1 MTPEDWQRAKEI
13 LEAALARPT
22 HERSQYVA
30 GRCAGDDVLRQEIQS
45 LLTACDDLATGQLAD
60 DLRLLPFVDR
70 THSAHPG
77 DGCSPQPLLPAGA
90 SLGPYTIGALL
101 GVGGM
106 GEVYLAHDPR
116 LHRDVAIKVLPAA
129 FASDPDRRRRFEQEA
144 RAVASLNHP
153 NIVAV
158 HDVGLDGGLP
168 YIVMERVRGE
178 TLQALLRRESFLTT
192 RALHV
197 ARGIANA
204 LAEAHSHD
212 VVHRDLK
219 PANVMVTPEEVV
231 KVVDFG
237 IAKTALVEPTPP
249 IQDRDP
255 GADDTQPGQLVGT
268 PGYMSPEQLFGRS
281 VDYRTDIYSLG
292 VILFELVA
300 GQRPFQEKGLPALR
314 LAALMTP
321 PPRASDLN
329 PAVPAALSDLISMAL
344 SREPAARPSAEIFR
358 AELDALLAGPRPAR
372 ATLPSIA
379 VLPFSDMSPA
389 KDHEFFCDG
398 MADEL
403 ISALTRIPGLRV
415 AARTSAFQF
424 KGKSRDVRGIGDALN
439 VAAVLD
445 GSVRKDGERLRV
457 TVELIG
463 TADGFVLWS
472 ERFDR
477 ELKDIFTVQD
487 QITDSIVVALRG
499 RLAADN
505 GRTSDAPRRTNV
517 ETYRLYLEGRYHW
530 NKRTEEELTKSVAC
544 FERALEHD
552 PGHAPSYAALA
563 DAYVTLAT
571 YGARPAVEV
580 MPRASSALQQ
590 ALRLAPAL
598 PQAYTCR
605 GCVRALFEWDWA
617 GAEADFRTAL
627 GLNAA
632 YPTAHHWYAIHHLV
646 PLGRFREAS
655 ESLHRALD
663 LDPLAL
669 AIKTSLGLT
678 CYFSGHFDDAVDE
691 LLKTIELDERF
702 GIARLFLGATY
713 TEQSRYVEAHS
724 ELEAAIRL
732 SGPTPEI
739 LAAVGYLHGRSG
751 DETAA
756 RVVLDDL
763 RRIARDRYVSPV
775 RLAQVHLGL
784 DEHDEALNLL
794 ERAHAERA
802 ADLAWI
808 AVRPVFGSVRT
819 TPRFIALLERMGLAG
834 VTVGHGGELR
844 GTDDDTMPGT
854 Q

>member
-1 MTPEDWQRAKEI
+1 
-13 LEAALARPT
+13 
-22 HERSQYVA
+22 
-30 GRCAGDDVLRQEIQS
+30 
-45 LLTACDDLATGQLAD
+45 
-60 DLRLLPFVDR
+60 LLP
-70 THSAHPG
+70 T
-77 DGCSPQPLLPAGA
+77 GA
-90 SLGPYTIGALL
+90 SVGPYTIGALL

-106 GEVYLAHDPR
+106 GEVYLARDPR

-129 FASDPDRRRRFEQEA
+129 FASDPHRRRRFEHEA

-178 TLQALLRRESFLTT
+178 TLQALVRRESFLLT

-197 ARGIANA
+197 ARGIASA
-204 LAEAHSHD
+204 LAEAHAHD

-219 PANVMVTPEEVV
+219 PANVMVTPEGLV

-237 IAKTALVEPTPP
+237 IAKTALVEPTEPME
-249 IQDRDP
+249 DRDR
-255 GADDTQPGQLVGT
+255 DVERTHPGQLIGT

-300 GQRPFQEKGLPALR
+300 GQRPSQGQGLAALR
-314 LAALMTP
+314 LAALRMP

-329 PAVPAALSDLISMAL
+329 PAVPAALSDLIAMAL
-344 SREPAARPSAEIFR
+344 SREPAARPSAELFR
-358 AELDALLAGPRPAR
+358 AELDALLAGPGPAR
-372 ATLPSIA
+372 AKLPSIA

-403 ISALTRIPGLRV
+403 ISALTRIAGLRV

-424 KGKSRDVRGIGDALN
+424 KGKSRDVRFIGEALG

-445 GSVRKDGERLRV
+445 GSVRKNGERLRV

-472 ERFDR
+472 ERFDC

-487 QITDSIVVALRG
+487 EITRSIVVALRG
-499 RLAADN
+499 RLADD
-505 GRTSDAPRRTNV
+505 GRSIDAPRRTNV

-571 YGARPAVEV
+571 YGARPALEV

-598 PQAYTCR
+598 SQAYTCR

-617 GAEADFRTAL
+617 GAEADFQTAL

-655 ESLHRALD
+655 ASLHRALD

-678 CYFSGHFDDAVDE
+678 CYFSGHFADAVDE
-691 LLKTIELDERF
+691 FLKTIELDERF

-713 TEQSRYVEAHS
+713 TEQSRYAEAHS

-763 RRIARDRYVSPV
+763 RRLARDRYVSPA

-784 DEHDEALNLL
+784 DEHNEALSLL

-802 ADLAWI
+802 PDLAWI

-819 TPRFIALLERMGLAG
+819 TSRFIALLERMGLAG
-834 VTVGHGGELR
+834 MTMGHGGEPR
-844 GTDDDTMPGT
+844 VTDDDTTAGA